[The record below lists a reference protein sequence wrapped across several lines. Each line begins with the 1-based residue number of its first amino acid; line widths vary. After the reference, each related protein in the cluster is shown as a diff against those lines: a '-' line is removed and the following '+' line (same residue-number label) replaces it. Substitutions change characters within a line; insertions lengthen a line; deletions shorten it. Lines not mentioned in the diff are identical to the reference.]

1 MNNENKRIDI
11 DAIEKEWTDFVN
23 SKKFNVNEFAYNVQ
37 PMIAELKRC
46 YEEMDKLNRALS
58 IINNTHF
65 PKE

>member
-23 SKKFNVNEFAYNVQ
+23 SKKFKMNEFAFNVQ